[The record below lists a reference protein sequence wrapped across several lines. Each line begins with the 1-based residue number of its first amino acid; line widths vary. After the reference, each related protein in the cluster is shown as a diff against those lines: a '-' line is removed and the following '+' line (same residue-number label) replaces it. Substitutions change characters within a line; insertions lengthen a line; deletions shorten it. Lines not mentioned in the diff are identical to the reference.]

1 MEKLFYNVIKVD
13 KKFVITFLFVFEI
26 NLSNTR
32 KMIPVKE
39 QAFFNSEDIS
49 CLTNSSYIKTVP
61 DQAVV
66 ILQLGWSVRNQEIQQ
81 PHAGKETNH
90 KNKI

>member
-1 MEKLFYNVIKVD
+1 MEQFSYNVIKVD

-32 KMIPVKE
+32 KVIPVKE

-49 CLTNSSYIKTVP
+49 CLTNS
-61 DQAVV
+61 
-66 ILQLGWSVRNQEIQQ
+66 G
-81 PHAGKETNH
+81 AGG
-90 KNKI
+90 